1 MKINFLGGQPI
12 FFFLI
17 VLNNLPLKLLDAQ
30 MLFWSV
36 FFKTHKKKLLTT
48 KNSQNDVFDSQ

>member
-1 MKINFLGGQPI
+1 MKINFFGGQPI
-12 FFFLI
+12 FFLLI

-36 FFKTHKKKLLTT
+36 FLKTHKKKLLINHQ
-48 KNSQNDVFDSQ
+48 KQPK